1 MDCFLYK
8 LNPPFIPKKVQVGLA
23 EILDFLTES
32 PEQHYRGRE
41 FEDPLIEEELMRDN
55 KEDIIAKL
63 STREKNIFCIFAKSL
78 LTATKLRK

>member
-1 MDCFLYK
+1 MDCFLYEINSS
-8 LNPPFIPKKVQVGLA
+8 LIPKKVQKGLA
-23 EILDFLTES
+23 DISDVLTES
-32 PEQHYRGRE
+32 PEQHNRGRE